1 MSIEFGTRGIAELSL
16 TGLRGV
22 RGVGF
27 SRLQF
32 ILEVNLAAVPKPPV
46 RLAHLVADVA
56 AGGGGGAQRLLGK
69 ASPQNSWFVATLEHA
84 HKVLVWLEI
93 DLSGE
98 QVEALERLRAGGPLV
113 FQMHVSLQL
122 RREAEIVPGSEV
134 VRLEVDI
141 NQWATV
147 LKELGYLDLLIVAV
161 ELPIDAPDSCRHAI
175 AELREAHKDLLAG
188 RYDTTVMR
196 CRRAMESIGSLVS
209 EEASQGR
216 IRRAFAESK
225 ASREAMTKFERAE
238 LVRGAVAHY
247 SNLAHHMDGDGAP
260 ECFSRHDALFILT
273 SAAGILWEAISR
285 G

>member
-56 AGGGGGAQRLLGK
+56 AGGGGGAQRPLGK

-161 ELPIDAPDSCRHAI
+161 ELPIGAPDSCRSMAFADLKSCCGYRSTICCEPMAPLDRPGVNI
-175 AELREAHKDLLAG
+175 AASRASSP
-188 RYDTTVMR
+188 RTT
-196 CRRAMESIGSLVS
+196 RRASAIFASISVMPPMSNGFMAAY
-209 EEASQGR
+209 ASCR
-216 IRRAFAESK
+216 TIA
-225 ASREAMTKFERAE
+225 
-238 LVRGAVAHY
+238 
-247 SNLAHHMDGDGAP
+247 
-260 ECFSRHDALFILT
+260 T
-273 SAAGILWEAISR
+273 SM
-285 G
+285 